1 MSVCIEILMRLVDR
15 YENLIVIIFIMY
27 DFLLQ
32 IYSFWCDYMSILVV
46 VFLLPLT
53 NDAQGLKGL
62 NLARCGTA
70 TCLGFVMT
78 FCIKEDDL
86 LLYRSLDRK
95 RTSLGLGVGRGQSK
109 YTKSLT
115 LQFPQAMA
123 L

>member
-53 NDAQGLKGL
+53 NDAQGLTGL

-78 FCIKEDDL
+78 F
-86 LLYRSLDRK
+86 
-95 RTSLGLGVGRGQSK
+95 
-109 YTKSLT
+109 
-115 LQFPQAMA
+115 
-123 L
+123 